1 MVIRRGPRAVLN
13 FRHWQRSSTAAECAT
28 GVDMSTVLQFSYSS
42 SDHRSGKTIYLC
54 FLTH

>member
-1 MVIRRGPRAVLN
+1 VVIRRGPRAVLN